1 MKQRVIGFLSDVGA
15 ADEAVSLCK
24 GLMLTICPQ
33 ARIVDITHQ
42 VPPFDVRE
50 GALCLANVP
59 EFFPAGAIIAAYV
72 YPETG
77 TGTRTVVVRNEKDQL
92 LVAPNNGLLT
102 LALRDVP
109 AVAAHEVTNP
119 AAMAE
124 TVTATWYGRDIV
136 AACAARLAA
145 GFPLGDV
152 GRMLPVG
159 DLVRLPFIQPVAEG
173 GVVRGEIV
181 RIDKA
186 FGNVWTNIPAELLGN
201 IDKLA
206 GRKVRVRTAT
216 FDAEWPFLSTFGE
229 VEIGSEL
236 VYLNSRGSLAL
247 GLNQGSFFGR
257 WGVLPGTP
265 LTVEVV

>member
-1 MKQRVIGFLSDVGA
+1 MEEPIIGFLSDVGT

-33 ARIVDITHQ
+33 AQIIDITHQ
-42 VPPFDVRE
+42 VPAFDVRE

-59 EFFPAGAIIAAYV
+59 EFFPAGAIVAAYV

-77 TGTRTVVVRNEKDQL
+77 TSTRTVVVRNEKDQL

-102 LALRDVP
+102 LALRDVR
-109 AVAAHEVTNP
+109 AVEAHEVTNP
-119 AAMAE
+119 EAMAE
-124 TVTATWYGRDIV
+124 TVTPTWYGRDVV

-145 GFPLGDV
+145 GLPPAEVGPPLAV
-152 GRMLPVG
+152 E
-159 DLVRLPFIQPVAEG
+159 DLETLRFNHPIVDQ
-173 GVVRGEIV
+173 GVVAGEIV

-186 FGNVWTNIPAELLGN
+186 FGNVWANIPAGLLG
-201 IDKLA
+201 DAEELM
-206 GRKVRVRTAT
+206 GRKVRVRTAAI
-216 FDAEWPFLSTFGE
+216 DAEWPLLATFGDTE
-229 VEIGSEL
+229 RGSEL

-247 GLNQGSFFGR
+247 GLNQGSFCSR
-257 WGVLPGTP
+257 WKVTPGTP